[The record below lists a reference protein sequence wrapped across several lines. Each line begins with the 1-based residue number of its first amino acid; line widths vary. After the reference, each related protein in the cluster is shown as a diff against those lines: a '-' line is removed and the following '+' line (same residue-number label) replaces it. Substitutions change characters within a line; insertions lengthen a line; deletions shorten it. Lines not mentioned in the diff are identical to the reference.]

1 MEKSP
6 RLNNIITMAK
16 KILIITLVLSYLIPL
31 QTQAAGL
38 VPCGGEGEEP
48 CQLCH
53 IFIMANN
60 VLGQLFTWVVPTIA
74 VLMLVIGGVMLLFAG
89 ARPNMLAQAK
99 GVITSV
105 VIGLLIIFAAWVIVN
120 TILNTSGIVDSPSI
134 LQWYEISCSSD

>member
-1 MEKSP
+1 MGRSP

>member
-1 MEKSP
+1 MGRSP

-120 TILNTSGIVDSPSI
+120 TILNTSRIVDSPS
-134 LQWYEISCSSD
+134 